1 MYEEI
6 LDGLIPDPKWVGDDA
21 GFPPEGASFN
31 ECRLKAYKRVTP
43 SYKLVVHSEGEEK
56 GNWSWFIDRDGR
68 RVYHYGEQPFQS
80 FQYQSGYDTAGDAI
94 QAAELGWEHLLEAAH
109 RAKRDREE
117 RERLR
122 QAKRQDLD
130 AAVLEANT
138 ASPHTRRRGKRKSK
152 RERTDRRHDRLSYV
166 VMGMGGAIVVL
177 TIMAL
182 AARGA

>member
-1 MYEEI
+1 MHEEI
-6 LDGLIPDPKWVGDDA
+6 LDALIPDPKWVGGDA
-21 GFPPEGASFN
+21 GFPPEGASFK
-31 ECRLKAYKRVTP
+31 RLQIKAYKRVTP
-43 SYKLVVHSEGEEK
+43 SYKLVVHSDGEEK

-68 RVYHYGEQPFQS
+68 RVDHYGEQPCQS

-94 QAAELGWEHLLEAAH
+94 QAAEIGWEHLLAAAH

-166 VMGMGGAIVVL
+166 VMGMGVAIVVL

>member
-1 MYEEI
+1 MNEEI
-6 LDGLIPDPKWVGDDA
+6 LDDLIPDPKWVGDDD
-21 GFPPEGASFN
+21 GFPLEGAYFN
-31 ECRLKAYKRVTP
+31 EREIKAYKRVTP
-43 SYKLVVHSEGEEK
+43 SYKLVVHSEGEEQ

-68 RVYHYGEQPFQS
+68 RVDHSGEQS

-94 QAAELGWEHLLEAAH
+94 QAAEIGWEYLLEAAQ
-109 RAKRDREE
+109 RAKRDRAEM
-117 RERLR
+117 ERLR

-152 RERTDRRHDRLSYV
+152 RERTDRRHDRLFYV
-166 VMGMGGAIVVL
+166 VLGMGGAIVVL

-182 AARGA
+182 AERGA